1 MEQQSSRPG
10 FSHRGQP
17 PKSFQEQPMIPTN
30 TIKGLA
36 LATALAVGSACAGV
50 RKKTTDINP
59 SMSRAPTCANAIAVY
74 NSRADVPYD
83 YYELAWIEA
92 QGNSVWTTDNQLQQQ
107 IRNGAAKVGA
117 NAVIV
122 NPVQQNKTTV
132 KVLGEVI
139 GTKSAT
145 QKASALAIYMPGDA
159 ARVRTA
165 CGG

>member
-1 MEQQSSRPG
+1 
-10 FSHRGQP
+10 
-17 PKSFQEQPMIPTN
+17 MIRTN
-30 TIKGLA
+30 AIKGITLA
-36 LATALAVGSACAGV
+36 CALAVGAACAGV
-50 RKKTTDINP
+50 KKTTTDINP
-59 SMSRAPTCANAIAVY
+59 SMNRAPTCAAAIAVY

-92 QGNSVWTTDNQLQQQ
+92 EGNSVWTTDNQLQTQ

-117 NAVIV
+117 NAVVI
-122 NPVQQNKTTV
+122 NPVTQSKSTV
-132 KVLGEVI
+132 KVLGEAV
-139 GTKSAT
+139 GAKSAT

>member
-1 MEQQSSRPG
+1 M
-10 FSHRGQP
+10 
-17 PKSFQEQPMIPTN
+17 N
-30 TIKGLA
+30 
-36 LATALAVGSACAGV
+36 
-50 RKKTTDINP
+50 
-59 SMSRAPTCANAIAVY
+59 RAPTCAAAIAVY

-92 QGNSVWTTDNQLQQQ
+92 SGNSVWTTDNQLQTQ

-122 NPVQQNKTTV
+122 NPVTQSKSTV
-132 KVLGEVI
+132 KILGEAI
-139 GTKSAT
+139 GTNSAT

-159 ARVRTA
+159 ARVRSA

>member
-1 MEQQSSRPG
+1 
-10 FSHRGQP
+10 
-17 PKSFQEQPMIPTN
+17 
-30 TIKGLA
+30 
-36 LATALAVGSACAGV
+36 
-50 RKKTTDINP
+50 
-59 SMSRAPTCANAIAVY
+59 MSRAPTCAAAIAVY

-92 QGNSVWTTDNQLQQQ
+92 SGNSVWTTDNQLQTQ

-122 NPVQQNKTTV
+122 NPVTQSKSTV
-132 KVLGEVI
+132 KILGEAI

-159 ARVRTA
+159 ARVRAA